1 MHLYHFCVSKHSSHL
16 LSSILNSLL
25 FYNWSLNYVNR
36 NWMRHSAQDTHT
48 QTITRMG
55 RETVS
60 NPTNWLD
67 IRLNWLTGYIRRR
80 SDHKRSKSHTH
91 SHKIRI
97 DATWEHRMCVCS
109 ICRKSNVMHSRWL
122 LFYLNKKKRRE
133 KRKMSKQTQYNSN
146 RIERM

>member
-1 MHLYHFCVSKHSSHL
+1 
-16 LSSILNSLL
+16 
-25 FYNWSLNYVNR
+25 
-36 NWMRHSAQDTHT
+36 
-48 QTITRMG
+48 MG

-122 LFYLNKKKRRE
+122 LFYLNKKKREEKNEKWANRRNTTATVSNGCNLIASGLISCDARE
-133 KRKMSKQTQYNSN
+133 CRN
-146 RIERM
+146 RHSSVWPPPPLLLLLRLLLLLSGVSVDLQ